1 MAGVGAS
8 RPPAKRD
15 SPQSGGGASQ
25 AEDVRGLRGDQSE
38 RSIRSPLE
46 SLDQT
51 SEHPR
56 DVGHHG
62 PAGGVKWI
70 WEEARL
76 NLADSMGVLDI
87 DHALEAV
94 GDTSKNLFGDG
105 TPEANAWT
113 NLLRTTILERGWEV
127 FDGFWQQTRSPFSET
142 SPPAT
147 APNELRNYLGN
158 QVSQMNCAERLKDV
172 LSIGS
177 GQIEGAWK
185 NLIAR
190 RLNRMEGLCSIM
202 YSKQLNEY

>member
-1 MAGVGAS
+1 M
-8 RPPAKRD
+8 
-15 SPQSGGGASQ
+15 GGASQ

-142 SPPAT
+142 SPASDGSERITELPRQ
-147 APNELRNYLGN
+147 PGVSDELRRTAKR
-158 QVSQMNCAERLKDV
+158 CPFDRERP
-172 LSIGS
+172 
-177 GQIEGAWK
+177 
-185 NLIAR
+185 NR
-190 RLNRMEGLCSIM
+190 RGLEKPDSPPP
-202 YSKQLNEY
+202 QPHGRTL

>member
-1 MAGVGAS
+1 
-8 RPPAKRD
+8 
-15 SPQSGGGASQ
+15 
-25 AEDVRGLRGDQSE
+25 
-38 RSIRSPLE
+38 
-46 SLDQT
+46 
-51 SEHPR
+51 
-56 DVGHHG
+56 
-62 PAGGVKWI
+62 VKWI

-185 NLIAR
+185 NLITR
-190 RLNRMEGLCSIM
+190 RLNRIEGLCSIM
-202 YSKQLNEY
+202 YSKQLRFIQGFGGLSYIHLCECYPISENLVWWRVSSRCLRCS